1 MIEEIVKLVEGGLSI
16 PKLEYHEHAQ
26 LTDLLWD
33 FLQKHPREGWVANA
47 FEGALDALI
56 INISFRREGEPY
68 ESILMHHIHQGM
80 V

>member
-1 MIEEIVKLVEGGLSI
+1 MIEEIVKLVEGGFSI
-16 PKLEYHEHAQ
+16 PRLEYHEHAQ
-26 LTDLLWD
+26 FTDLLFSW
-33 FLQKHPREGWVANA
+33 LQENPREGWVANC

>member
-1 MIEEIVKLVEGGLSI
+1 MIGEIVELVERGLEL
-16 PKLEYHEHAQ
+16 PRLEWHEEGQ

-33 FLQKHPREGWVANA
+33 FLQENPREGWVANC